1 MVVTRVA
8 AGSRAQRSGLRA
20 GDRIGQVNRR
30 DVDGLPAFRAALA
43 GEPDELVLSVAR
55 GRQFGYL
62 VMR

>member
-1 MVVTRVA
+1 MRN
-8 AGSRAQRSGLRA
+8 GLRA

-43 GEPDELVLSVAR
+43 GEPDDLVLSVAR

>member
-1 MVVTRVA
+1 MVVSKVASGTRA
-8 AGSRAQRSGLRA
+8 MRNGLRA

-43 GEPDELVLSVAR
+43 GEPDDLVLSVAR